1 METDRKDQTPGGLA
15 HHTKRSLHAAAMVI
29 VGPFLATAGSLARVA
44 RDPDTRNILTASGLL
59 LLSGM
64 VLFRFIEDLGWLDA
78 LYFSFITLSTI
89 GFGDITPT
97 TELGKVVTIVYSI
110 AGLGILAAL
119 INAIA
124 SHGPRRSQGTSDGH
138 AN

>member
-1 METDRKDQTPGGLA
+1 METDRKGRNQGGLV
-15 HHTKRSLHAAAMVI
+15 HHAVRSLRAAAMVFL
-29 VGPFLATAGSLARVA
+29 GPFLATAGSLSRVA

-89 GFGDITPT
+89 GFGDITPA
-97 TELGKVVTIVYSI
+97 TEFGKVVTIVYSI

-124 SHGPRRSQGTSDGH
+124 SHGPRRSRGTSDGH
-138 AN
+138 AD

>member
-1 METDRKDQTPGGLA
+1 METDRKGRNRRGLA
-15 HHTKRSLHAAAMVI
+15 HPAKRSLHAAAMVI
-29 VGPFLATAGSLARVA
+29 VGPFLATAGSLSRVA
-44 RDPDTRNILTASGLL
+44 RDPDTRNILTASGIL

-78 LYFSFITLSTI
+78 LYFSLITLSTI

-119 INAIA
+119 ISAIA
-124 SHGPRRSQGTSDGH
+124 THGPRRSRGTPAGDTD
-138 AN
+138 